1 MSFVAGVRLGPYEI
15 VSLIGAGGMGEVYKA
30 RDTRLNRIVAIKI
43 LPSHNRADPDRRRR
57 LAREAQAVAMLA
69 HPHICVLH
77 DMGRHEDCDFLV
89 MEYLEGET
97 LANRLRKGPLP
108 LDQVLRYAI
117 EIGDALDNAHRQGIV
132 HRDLTPG
139 NIMLTKSGVKLLDF
153 GLAKW
158 LPSEVANEMETSP
171 ADSLT
176 EEGSRLGTL
185 PYMAPEQIEGAS
197 GDERTD
203 IFAFGAVVYEM
214 ASGRR
219 AFQGNSQASLIAAIL
234 NRPPQPLSGVQPN
247 VPVALDR
254 LVGKCLAKD
263 PDARWQSAS
272 DVADE
277 LRWIAGGDGSR
288 GSLEVFHQRRMGRW
302 ALAAVALL
310 VIVAGA
316 AIWQWRG
323 VVRHGGAPEV
333 QHQQVTFTGDVE
345 MSALSPD
352 GRTVAY
358 VPGGFDRVLV
368 RELSGG
374 QAASIWTGSVMALSW
389 LPDGSHL
396 VVIGSDQN
404 VWIVPRLGG
413 TARRVGHPAR
423 MAAPSPDGAA
433 LALTADDLV
442 GFYTLSL
449 GDRETR
455 VVTLTGFGQVFAI
468 DWHARTNR
476 VVLTT
481 SENDE
486 KVWSVWSVASDGR
499 DQFRLL
505 TGNEFNRAMCSSPV
519 SDVVYVL
526 RDHRGS
532 MDLVRVPMYPDPG
545 AVRVLLTG
553 LPITAMGYR
562 CTVSADGRRLLYG
575 RKASLTSL
583 WRLNL
588 ARPMTQATPLRR
600 GPLDFWFP
608 AVSPDG
614 LWVAATEGSEF
625 AAQVVKIP
633 IGGGE
638 PVRLGEGAGP
648 AWSPDGQQLAFTS
661 RRSGSRRVWI
671 SGADGRWPKEVRDS
685 AIGSELRLLW
695 LPDGRLAWQT
705 PDQQN
710 YRIRD
715 LWTGRDEYLF
725 KDQSGGRWVDPRFSP
740 RGDQLVLSDRHQGG
754 LLLLSWPGREE
765 RFLER
770 HVRPIGW
777 SKDGEWIY
785 AIVATQ
791 YRGGTLVRMS
801 SRTFGT
807 ETIGQFPVGLVV
819 NGCDL
824 MPDRDA
830 TVCSLTELKLDAWV
844 MENFDPDIR

>member
-1 MSFVAGVRLGPYEI
+1 MTSRASDQTIYEFGAFRLDPAERLLVRHAQPVPLTPKAFDLLVCLVERHGRLIEKRALLSALWPTTVVEEANLAYT
-15 VSLIGAGGMGEVYKA
+15 VSA
-30 RDTRLNRIVAIKI
+30 
-43 LPSHNRADPDRRRR
+43 
-57 LAREAQAVAMLA
+57 
-69 HPHICVLH
+69 
-77 DMGRHEDCDFLV
+77 
-89 MEYLEGET
+89 
-97 LANRLRKGPLP
+97 LRKVLDDGTDGPS
-108 LDQVLRYAI
+108 AI
-117 EIGDALDNAHRQGIV
+117 ETVPTKGYRFVLPVTTTVRPLAAASDGRQSSRRSLWVSALALVVIV
-132 HRDLTPG
+132 C
-139 NIMLTKSGVKLLDF
+139 SGTAWLL
-153 GLAKW
+153 
-158 LPSEVANEMETSP
+158 
-171 ADSLT
+171 
-176 EEGSRLGTL
+176 R
-185 PYMAPEQIEGAS
+185 
-197 GDERTD
+197 
-203 IFAFGAVVYEM
+203 
-214 ASGRR
+214 SGRP
-219 AFQGNSQASLIAAIL
+219 A
-234 NRPPQPLSGVQPN
+234 
-247 VPVALDR
+247 
-254 LVGKCLAKD
+254 
-263 PDARWQSAS
+263 
-272 DVADE
+272 
-277 LRWIAGGDGSR
+277 
-288 GSLEVFHQRRMGRW
+288 
-302 ALAAVALL
+302 
-310 VIVAGA
+310 
-316 AIWQWRG
+316 
-323 VVRHGGAPEV
+323 APEV

-345 MSALSPD
+345 LSALSPD

-374 QAASIWTGSVMALSW
+374 QPASIWTGSVMGLSW

-396 VVIGSDQN
+396 VVIGSN
-404 VWIVPRLGG
+404 RSVWIVPRLGG

-433 LALTADDLV
+433 LALAADDLV

-449 GDRETR
+449 ADGATR
-455 VVTLTGFGQVFAI
+455 VVTLTGVGQVFAI

-481 SENDE
+481 SEND
-486 KVWSVWSVASDGR
+486 KKGWSAWSVASDGR

-505 TGNEFNRAMCSSPV
+505 TGNEFIRAMCSSPV
-519 SDVVYVL
+519 SDVMYVL

-532 MDLVRVPMYPDPG
+532 MDLLRVPMYPDPG
-545 AVRVLLTG
+545 AERVLLTG

-575 RKASLTSL
+575 RRGSLTSL
-583 WRLNL
+583 WRLNV
-588 ARPMTQATPLRR
+588 ARPTTQATPLTR
-600 GPLDFWFP
+600 GPLDFLFP

-638 PVRLGEGAGP
+638 PVRLGEGAGS

-671 SGADGRWPKEVRDS
+671 SGADGRWPKEVKDS
-685 AIGSELRLLW
+685 AVGSELPLLW

-725 KDQSGGRWVDPRFSP
+725 TDPSGGRWVDPRFSP
-740 RGDQLVLSDRHQGG
+740 RGDQLVLSDRYQAG

-765 RFLER
+765 RLER
-770 HVRPIGW
+770 QLRPIGW

-785 AIVATQ
+785 AIGAIQ
-791 YRGGTLVRMS
+791 YRGGTLVRVS

-830 TVCSLTELKLDAWV
+830 TVCSLTELKSDAWV